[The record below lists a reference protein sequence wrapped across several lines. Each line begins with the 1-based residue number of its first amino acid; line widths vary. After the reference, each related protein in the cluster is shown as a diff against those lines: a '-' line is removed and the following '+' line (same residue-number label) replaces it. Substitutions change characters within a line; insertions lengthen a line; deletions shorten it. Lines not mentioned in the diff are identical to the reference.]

1 MSSRATAAAGV
12 RPDPGGVP
20 ARHLSVLLLTALLVA
35 LFWASRPEWVA
46 DMRLWRAVG
55 DAAFVLLA
63 ATLALGPAAKL
74 SVTAGRLLPW
84 RRQLGVW
91 AAVAA
96 SLHALLV
103 FSGWA
108 RWDLGRLFG
117 FEYVAQLG
125 YVARW
130 EPGFGLANLIGLV
143 ALGWLLVLAATSTD
157 RAVRGLGPAAWKWLH
172 SGAYTVFHLSV
183 LHSAYFLFLH
193 YTLSFHKNVPSPNWF
208 RLPLV
213 VLGAAVLIL
222 QVIAFA
228 SLVRRR
234 ATRAAGV

>member
-1 MSSRATAAAGV
+1 MGT
-12 RPDPGGVP
+12 
-20 ARHLSVLLLTALLVA
+20 RHVVVLLVA
-35 LFWASRPEWVA
+35 GSLVGLFWASRPEWVA

-63 ATLALGPAAKL
+63 AALALGPVAKL
-74 SVTAGRLLPW
+74 SVSAARLLPW

-91 AAVAA
+91 AAVVAT
-96 SLHALLV
+96 LHALLV
-103 FSGWA
+103 ISGWA

-117 FEYVAQLG
+117 FEYIPQLG

-157 RAVRGLGPAAWKWLH
+157 RALRGLGPAAWKWLQ

-193 YTLSFHKNVPSPNWF
+193 YTLSFHKNAPEPNWF

-213 VLGAAVLIL
+213 VLGATVLVLQAV
-222 QVIAFA
+222 AFV

-234 ATRAAGV
+234 AARAAGA

>member
-1 MSSRATAAAGV
+1 MSGRGRVAAAV
-12 RPDPGGVP
+12 RPERAGAV
-20 ARHLSVLLLTALLVA
+20 RHLVVSLLAGLLVG
-35 LFWASRPEWVA
+35 LFWASRPEWVT

-74 SVTAGRLLPW
+74 SVTVGRLLPW

-91 AAVAA
+91 AALAA
-96 SLHALLV
+96 AVHALLV
-103 FSGWA
+103 VNGWA

-117 FEYVAQLG
+117 FEYIPQLG

-130 EPGFGLANLIGLV
+130 EPGFGLANGIGLV
-143 ALGWLLVLAATSTD
+143 TLGWLLLLAATSTD

-172 SGAYTVFHLSV
+172 SGAYTAFHLAV

-193 YTLSFHKNVPSPNWF
+193 YAPSFHAGVPAPNWF

-213 VLGAAVLIL
+213 AIGVAVLAL
-222 QVIAFA
+222 QAAAFV

-234 ATRAAGV
+234 AVRRAWV

>member
-1 MSSRATAAAGV
+1 MVVSLVAG
-12 RPDPGGVP
+12 
-20 ARHLSVLLLTALLVA
+20 LLVG

-55 DAAFVLLA
+55 DTAFVLLTV
-63 ATLALGPAAKL
+63 TLALGPAAKL
-74 SVTAGRLLPW
+74 SVAAGRLLPW

-91 AAVAA
+91 AALAA

-103 FSGWA
+103 INGWA

-117 FEYVAQLG
+117 FEYIPQLG

-130 EPGFGLANLIGLV
+130 EPGFGLANAIGLV
-143 ALGWLLVLAATSTD
+143 AVGWLLLLAVTSTD
-157 RAVRGLGPAAWKWLH
+157 RALRRLGPAAWKWLH

-193 YTLSFHKNVPSPNWF
+193 YAPSFHAGVPSPNWF

-213 VLGAAVLIL
+213 ALGVVVLVLQAV
-222 QVIAFA
+222 AFA

-234 ATRAAGV
+234 AARMAGV